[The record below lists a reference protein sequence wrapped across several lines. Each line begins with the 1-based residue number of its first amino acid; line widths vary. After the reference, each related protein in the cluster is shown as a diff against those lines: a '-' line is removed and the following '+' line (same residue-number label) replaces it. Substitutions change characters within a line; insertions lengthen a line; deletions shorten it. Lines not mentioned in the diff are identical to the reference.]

1 MVFSTT
7 QSFISLYSM
16 TPQLISD
23 EERLCQEYQRRDKFV
38 SDDKNIVRAHQLH
51 LLASE
56 PFRSAT
62 GTMGQ
67 MEPMKLVSP
76 RCSTCFVF
84 KDLASRQRNQGNG
97 TKTTEPRHRNSRQW
111 NQGNGTWQRN
121 PMWGLMASEPRD
133 RTQTSSIL
141 HTDFGWLCDLSDSEP
156 PAQGV
161 EATRSFPSHMTLFH
175 IITPLAIPEA
185 TSEQCHRE
193 TPI

>member
-1 MVFSTT
+1 
-7 QSFISLYSM
+7 M

-23 EERLCQEYQRRDKFV
+23 EERQCQEYQRRDKFV

-84 KDLASRQRNQGNG
+84 KDLASRQRNQDIGTQGNG
-97 TKTTEPRHRNSRQW
+97 TKATEPDNGTQCEDLWHRNQGTEPKHHLSFTQTLADYVTYLIQSRQPKEW
-111 NQGNGTWQRN
+111 K
-121 PMWGLMASEPRD
+121 
-133 RTQTSSIL
+133 
-141 HTDFGWLCDLSDSEP
+141 
-156 PAQGV
+156 
-161 EATRSFPSHMTLFH
+161 
-175 IITPLAIPEA
+175 PLARSQV
-185 TSEQCHRE
+185 T
-193 TPI
+193 

>member
-23 EERLCQEYQRRDKFV
+23 EERQCQEYQRRDKFV

-62 GTMGQ
+62 GTKGQ
-67 MEPMKLVSP
+67 KEPMKLVSP

-84 KDLASRQRNQGNG
+84 KTWHQGNG
-97 TKTTEPRHRNSRQW
+97 TKATDPRQRNQDIGT
-111 NQGNGTWQRN
+111 QGNGTKATEPGNGTQCEDLWHRN
-121 PMWGLMASEPRD
+121 QGTEPKHHLSF
-133 RTQTSSIL
+133 TQTLADYVTYLIQSRQPKE
-141 HTDFGWLCDLSDSEP
+141 WK
-156 PAQGV
+156 
-161 EATRSFPSHMTLFH
+161 
-175 IITPLAIPEA
+175 PLARSQV
-185 TSEQCHRE
+185 T
-193 TPI
+193 